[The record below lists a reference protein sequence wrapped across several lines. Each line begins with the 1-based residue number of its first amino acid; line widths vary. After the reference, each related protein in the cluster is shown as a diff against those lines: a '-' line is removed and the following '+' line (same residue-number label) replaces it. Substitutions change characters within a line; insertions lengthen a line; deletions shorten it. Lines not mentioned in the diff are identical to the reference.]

1 MKQPA
6 PSKGSVCC
14 LFSVFHGLVVKL
26 HETNPVFLSETLE
39 KPTGERCLK
48 TVLHWFG
55 TTTNKVARTMAEFLQ
70 DARFQCLKP
79 ESLDIFFKKFQST
92 CLSIFFIDKNPSRL
106 ETLGRF
112 LFWSCLDTSCHDSIV
127 ESFESM
133 KNARWAYE
141 QGAASASDKLKWW
154 LLRCGQYSIENS
166 TTTIFKNIQ
175 HEMELVA
182 QQPAQEVTLTKLLVR
197 LLIAKDI
204 IPRSMQFYTQ
214 IGPNC
219 GRFSGLNMSGG
230 GETENMSLA
239 VTNNFVEHIR
249 VKNPRPRETAMEK
262 IKKICKGE
270 DHAGCMSTGV
280 DIGTYAESIGFK
292 NISGKGV
299 GENQEHE
306 STSKTGSDP
315 APATPGKRGTSE
327 TGSDPAPGTKK
338 KKNKKKMTSTA
349 TNQEHKSTS
358 ETGSDPAPGT
368 PGKKGA
374 KVGMALPLTITD
386 TARSKEISG
395 KHVKEA
401 PSAADEPTPKKKNK
415 KKTVSTVILPRGVSP
430 GLGYLIKELTKGV
443 PDDFRVTVPVSAL
456 PEGLLPDHGHV
467 EDADGLRLLIAFL
480 MIVKN
485 SFDSTGGKVLRRILS
500 EELAGVNV
508 RSVPTVLSHLRTTP
522 LFKSEFIQQVLN
534 QDLKELSGS
543 VVVWSTC
550 FKTEVLLEEGKGKG
564 KDTATPATAPRR
576 DKARTTATADTETS
590 ETKKSVKRKKPATRG
605 DTGDTTRKRKT
616 KPGKPDRGK
625 AGC

>member
-1 MKQPA
+1 
-6 PSKGSVCC
+6 
-14 LFSVFHGLVVKL
+14 
-26 HETNPVFLSETLE
+26 
-39 KPTGERCLK
+39 
-48 TVLHWFG
+48 
-55 TTTNKVARTMAEFLQ
+55 
-70 DARFQCLKP
+70 
-79 ESLDIFFKKFQST
+79 
-92 CLSIFFIDKNPSRL
+92 
-106 ETLGRF
+106 
-112 LFWSCLDTSCHDSIV
+112 
-127 ESFESM
+127 
-133 KNARWAYE
+133 
-141 QGAASASDKLKWW
+141 
-154 LLRCGQYSIENS
+154 
-166 TTTIFKNIQ
+166 
-175 HEMELVA
+175 
-182 QQPAQEVTLTKLLVR
+182 
-197 LLIAKDI
+197 
-204 IPRSMQFYTQ
+204 
-214 IGPNC
+214 
-219 GRFSGLNMSGG
+219 
-230 GETENMSLA
+230 
-239 VTNNFVEHIR
+239 
-249 VKNPRPRETAMEK
+249 
-262 IKKICKGE
+262 
-270 DHAGCMSTGV
+270 MSTGV

-299 GENQEHE
+299 GENQEHK

-415 KKTVSTVILPRGVSP
+415 KKTVSTVILPRGVPP
-430 GLGYLIKELTKGV
+430 GLGYLIKELTEGV

-485 SFDSTGGKVLRRILS
+485 SSDSTGGKVLRRILS

-550 FKTEVLLEEGKGKG
+550 FETEVLLEEGKGKG
-564 KDTATPATAPRR
+564 KDTATPATARRR